1 MARNARDPIDAV
13 VGGNLA
19 RIRKTKGL
27 SQSAIAEALGISF
40 QQVQKYEK
48 GSNRVS
54 ASVLYHLSQALSVS
68 MDDFFKGA
76 ETIERDTISLQA
88 TGRAYVSSDL
98 DRVKNAGVRKALAS
112 LIKSVSTELDDD
124 PDRSASAS
132 Q

>member
-88 TGRAYVSSDL
+88 TGRVYVSGDL
-98 DRVKNAGVRKALAS
+98 DQVKNAGVRKALAS
-112 LIKSVSTELDDD
+112 LIKSVSTEVDDD
-124 PDRSASAS
+124 PDRFAR
-132 Q
+132 

>member
-1 MARNARDPIDAV
+1 MAQKARDPIDAV

-27 SQSAIAEALGISF
+27 SQSAIADALGISF

-54 ASVLYHLSQALSVS
+54 AGVLYHLSQALSVS

-76 ETIERDTISLQA
+76 ETVERDTISLQA
-88 TGRAYVSSDL
+88 TGRVYVSGDL
-98 DRVKNAGVRKALAS
+98 DRVKNADVRKALAS
-112 LIKSVSTELDDD
+112 LIKCVSTEVDDD
-124 PDRSASAS
+124 PDRSASGS

>member
-54 ASVLYHLSQALSVS
+54 ASVLYDLSRALSVS

-76 ETIERDTISLQA
+76 ETVERDTISLQA
-88 TGRAYVSSDL
+88 TGRVYFSGDL
-98 DRVKNAGVRKALAS
+98 ERVKNPSVRKALAS
-112 LIKSVSTELDDD
+112 LIKSVSTEVDDD
-124 PDRSASAS
+124 PDRFASAP